1 MKSDECTKCTQVR
14 TIVTCITGKCTHTSL
29 NSSLCA
35 TASKHSCPVL
45 STESVNSTNSPLSS
59 WIRVT
64 RQLLL
69 ETVYLRVL
77 LSFKP
82 NGKGMLHTWGLHLGK
97 SVYSPWNPLRNCV
110 SVPSHGFH
118 HQHTA
123 LKRHEKTR
131 FKTTSTCSKTLLMN
145 ISSGSG
151 QGCVH
156 TTLHEAG
163 QVESKLKRFCRSFIF
178 EHGDYIALTMF

>member
-1 MKSDECTKCTQVR
+1 MDRWKELSVQNVYKSEQLPLVLAEKLA
-14 TIVTCITGKCTHTSL
+14 HTSL

-77 LSFKP
+77 LSLRP
-82 NGKGMLHTWGLHLGK
+82 NGRGMLHTWGSSLQAITC
-97 SVYSPWNPLRNCV
+97 VLRGAHSEIV
-110 SVPSHGFH
+110 SVVQVTGRIVNAELWGNVEETRLKTPTNKLEHSSPLHPSP
-118 HQHTA
+118 
-123 LKRHEKTR
+123 
-131 FKTTSTCSKTLLMN
+131 
-145 ISSGSG
+145 
-151 QGCVH
+151 
-156 TTLHEAG
+156 
-163 QVESKLKRFCRSFIF
+163 
-178 EHGDYIALTMF
+178 

>member
-1 MKSDECTKCTQVR
+1 MVSLKKKKKSQHGW
-14 TIVTCITGKCTHTSL
+14 TISTCIAWKHIHTSL
-29 NSSLCA
+29 NSSRWA

-82 NGKGMLHTWGLHLGK
+82 NGKGMFHTSSRGRSSLSPEKWIPLLSPGKLCQCPKWWGSSSAEIWK
-97 SVYSPWNPLRNCV
+97 SRQDIVQNNE
-110 SVPSHGFH
+110 
-118 HQHTA
+118 
-123 LKRHEKTR
+123 RHN
-131 FKTTSTCSKTLLMN
+131 TTTHKQTLVKV
-145 ISSGSG
+145 
-151 QGCVH
+151 Q
-156 TTLHEAG
+156 
-163 QVESKLKRFCRSFIF
+163 F
-178 EHGDYIALTMF
+178 EVWR

>member
-1 MKSDECTKCTQVR
+1 MVSLKKKKKSQHGW
-14 TIVTCITGKCTHTSL
+14 TISTCIAWKHIHTSL
-29 NSSLCA
+29 NSSRWA

-82 NGKGMLHTWGLHLGK
+82 NGKGMFHTSSRGRSSLSPEKLIPLLSPGKLCQCPKWWGSSSAEIWK
-97 SVYSPWNPLRNCV
+97 SRQDIVQNNE
-110 SVPSHGFH
+110 
-118 HQHTA
+118 
-123 LKRHEKTR
+123 RHN
-131 FKTTSTCSKTLLMN
+131 TTTHKQTLVKV
-145 ISSGSG
+145 
-151 QGCVH
+151 Q
-156 TTLHEAG
+156 
-163 QVESKLKRFCRSFIF
+163 F
-178 EHGDYIALTMF
+178 EVWR

>member
-1 MKSDECTKCTQVR
+1 MCLCQDVIRPHMIYKDNFKKVNKSWSSCQEHLTDGLVVRGECTTCIQAR
-14 TIVTCITGKCTHTSL
+14 TILTCVSRKLAHTSL

-77 LSFKP
+77 LSLRP
-82 NGKGMLHTWGLHLGK
+82 NGRGMLHTWG
-97 SVYSPWNPLRNCV
+97 
-110 SVPSHGFH
+110 
-118 HQHTA
+118 
-123 LKRHEKTR
+123 
-131 FKTTSTCSKTLLMN
+131 
-145 ISSGSG
+145 SS
-151 QGCVH
+151 
-156 TTLHEAG
+156 
-163 QVESKLKRFCRSFIF
+163 R
-178 EHGDYIALTMF
+178 

>member
-1 MKSDECTKCTQVR
+1 MVSAKKNNVQVR
-14 TIVTCITGKCTHTSL
+14 TINTCIAGNHIHTSL

-82 NGKGMLHTWGLHLGK
+82 NGRGMFHTSSRGRSSLRQEKLFSLMPPRKWCQCSKSWGSSSTDSSEKARQDTSQNIFKIL
-97 SVYSPWNPLRNCV
+97 
-110 SVPSHGFH
+110 
-118 HQHTA
+118 QHTTKAAVVA
-123 LKRHEKTR
+123 LKPSVEIDLPMRH
-131 FKTTSTCSKTLLMN
+131 
-145 ISSGSG
+145 
-151 QGCVH
+151 
-156 TTLHEAG
+156 
-163 QVESKLKRFCRSFIF
+163 
-178 EHGDYIALTMF
+178 

>member
-1 MKSDECTKCTQVR
+1 MPHCSDVTRPHITWKDNFKKVNKSWSSCQEHLADGSVERDECTKRIQVR
-14 TIVTCITGKCTHTSL
+14 TIPTCVSRKLAHTSL

-77 LSFKP
+77 LSLRP
-82 NGKGMLHTWGLHLGK
+82 NGRGMLHTWG
-97 SVYSPWNPLRNCV
+97 SPL
-110 SVPSHGFH
+110 
-118 HQHTA
+118 
-123 LKRHEKTR
+123 
-131 FKTTSTCSKTLLMN
+131 
-145 ISSGSG
+145 
-151 QGCVH
+151 
-156 TTLHEAG
+156 
-163 QVESKLKRFCRSFIF
+163 
-178 EHGDYIALTMF
+178 